1 MDLCLSEVF
10 EINWEKGYGTR
21 CSSRSKT
28 RMRLVAQGE
37 LPEDTDVQCRKDAIT
52 GGNVCV
58 THGGKNPKV
67 RAKALQRTAERKFN
81 AELEQLA
88 DAHFATPVDNP
99 LAALQQLAGEVVMLK
114 EVFSQRVARL
124 KDPGY
129 ASKAGEQLKTDVA
142 VYERALD
149 RCGKVLT
156 DIARLN
162 IDERLVRIEERQ
174 AELMVAVFVEA
185 VSRMGLGDRQVEA
198 RRIISGILERQ
209 Q

>member
-1 MDLCLSEVF
+1 MP
-10 EINWEKGYGTR
+10 
-21 CSSRSKT
+21 
-28 RMRLVAQGE
+28 A
-37 LPEDTDVQCRKDAIT
+37 DTDIRCRKDAIP
-52 GGNVCV
+52 GGTVCL
-58 THGGKNPKV
+58 THGGKAPQI
-67 RAKALQRTAERKFN
+67 KAAALARVAEKKFN
-81 AELEQLA
+81 AEMAQLA
-88 DAHFATPVDNP
+88 DAHFAMPVDNP

-114 EVFSQRVARL
+114 DIFSQRVAAL

-129 ASKAGEQLKTDVA
+129 ASKAGEQLRTDVA

-185 VSRMGLGDRQVEA
+185 VSKMGLGDRQVEA
-198 RRIISGILERQ
+198 RRVISGILERQ
-209 Q
+209 H